1 MYRILVGEFF
11 VRLHKMTKGTK
22 NRIPWQI
29 LNHYTIG
36 LLADI
41 CHFCCYNHHEHL
53 GYCIKSY
60 VDLCLHSLMC
70 CVDKV
75 HEMNTKYKTGQD
87 TSVKFEVYHTA
98 KVGNM

>member
-1 MYRILVGEFF
+1 
-11 VRLHKMTKGTK
+11 
-22 NRIPWQI
+22 
-29 LNHYTIG
+29 
-36 LLADI
+36 
-41 CHFCCYNHHEHL
+41 
-53 GYCIKSY
+53 
-60 VDLCLHSLMC
+60 MC